1 MRAWLVMQE
10 GPGAGQSYPL
20 DPFKQPVL
28 TVGRSSQCNVVL
40 NDNRASRHHADFCWN
55 GRQWT
60 VVDQHSTNGTYVN
73 GMQVYQPFE
82 LRVND
87 RVTIGETT
95 MVVRAADA
103 RAPASGAGKGAA
115 PHQPQVAR
123 RSQTAKQPAMPAPV
137 QAPAPGVEATGIRGQ
152 SAATT
157 AFYWLVQGIVA
168 AAVVLLASG
177 ALLPWLRVTGSLSK
191 DLGPLLEG
199 VTGVISGL
207 LGQDSFFQ
215 FSQEISG
222 LEGFG
227 KLTLAV
233 GVISAIAMIVDIFFY
248 RKSVVPGIVYVLS
261 GFLAMGAMASD
272 LMNFYRLYQEAS
284 SWSLL
289 FGIQLADVIEVFGQ
303 FVDMQI
309 TPLPGLPLTVLGLV
323 LLLVGG
329 ICRLVVALLN
339 RGR

>member
-1 MRAWLVMQE
+1 MKAWLVMQE

-20 DPFKQPVL
+20 DPFRQPVL
-28 TVGRSSQCNVVL
+28 TVGRSSQCNIVL
-40 NDNRASRHHADFCWN
+40 NDSRASRHHADFCWD

-73 GMQVYQPFE
+73 GMQVYNPYD
-82 LRVND
+82 LHVGD

-95 MVVRAADA
+95 MVVRAAEA
-103 RAPASGAGKGAA
+103 RAPAAGSGGAA
-115 PHQPQVAR
+115 APDR
-123 RSQTAKQPAMPAPV
+123 RAGETAKQAA
-137 QAPAPGVEATGIRGQ
+137 QAYSPGAEATGARGQ
-152 SAATT
+152 SAGTT

-168 AAVVLLASG
+168 AAVVLLVSG
-177 ALLPWLRVTGSLSK
+177 ALLPWLRVTGSLSQ

-199 VTGVISGL
+199 VTGVISSL

-248 RKSVVPGIVYVLS
+248 RRSVVPGIVYVLS
-261 GFLAMGAMASD
+261 GLLAMGAMASD
-272 LMNFYRLYQEAS
+272 LMNFYRLYQEAE

-289 FGIQLADVIEVFGQ
+289 FGIQLADVIEVFGH

-309 TPLPGLPLTVLGLV
+309 TPLPGLPLTVFGLV

-329 ICRLVVALLN
+329 IGRLVVALLN